1 MSQSFIIF
9 VERMLIIRFFSKV
22 SHLLVVQ
29 SNVSKVRLNN
39 EKLLIKKLT
48 ENYPQKYGRP
58 LLNNTDLLEPLK
70 ISLKLQLI
78 QIVKLVIIFLKNRN
92 LLVSLK

>member
-1 MSQSFIIF
+1 MIA
-9 VERMLIIRFFSKV
+9 VYG
-22 SHLLVVQ
+22 
-29 SNVSKVRLNN
+29 NVSKVRLNN

-58 LLNNTDLLEPLK
+58 LLNNTDILGPMK

-78 QIVKLVIIFLKNRN
+78 QIVKLVKQHKQNPKLTNNSK
-92 LLVSLK
+92 